1 MKAFFINP
9 HMPASSWFNTSA
21 AGISPP
27 LGLLSIASY
36 FIEKGNDATI
46 LDNSVE
52 MLSEKNII
60 EKIKRYNPDII
71 GITSTTTNFNVTKGL
86 VSIIKKETDIPVVL
100 GGHHVSALPEYSIE
114 STEADFVIIGEG
126 EKSFLTLAEKIKNG
140 GSLADIGGL
149 CRRENGKIIANR
161 NIENIEEIKDLKLDY
176 SLLPVEKYRPSLSR
190 RLTSGIFSAVI
201 TSRGCPYK
209 CKFCSKLYGE
219 KYLLRNEETVI
230 KEVEFLKRHYNISEL
245 IIWDDTFTFEKERA
259 IYLSKYIKKVSSSF
273 WSCYSRVDKADDKLY
288 FELSK
293 NGLKEIVFGAESGND
308 NILKNIDKKITKE
321 EIKTAISLSKR
332 MGISS
337 FVSVILGLP
346 GETKETIE
354 ETIDFFITIDP
365 DYTAFTTL
373 IPFPG
378 SEYFNLAINKGLIN
392 LKNTDWDS
400 YVTIFSSKLPPCSLC
415 DLTPKELAD
424 MQKYAMRKFLFR
436 PKYIKKHFNKILKE
450 GFFRAGA
457 VYKGAKT
464 VLKHQL
470 HKI

>member
-1 MKAFFINP
+1 M
-9 HMPASSWFNTSA
+9 
-21 AGISPP
+21 
-27 LGLLSIASY
+27 
-36 FIEKGNDATI
+36 
-46 LDNSVE
+46 
-52 MLSEKNII
+52 
-60 EKIKRYNPDII
+60 
-71 GITSTTTNFNVTKGL
+71 
-86 VSIIKKETDIPVVL
+86 
-100 GGHHVSALPEYSIE
+100 
-114 STEADFVIIGEG
+114 
-126 EKSFLTLAEKIKNG
+126 
-140 GSLADIGGL
+140 
-149 CRRENGKIIANR
+149 
-161 NIENIEEIKDLKLDY
+161 
-176 SLLPVEKYRPSLSR
+176 
-190 RLTSGIFSAVI
+190 
-201 TSRGCPYK
+201 
-209 CKFCSKLYGE
+209 
-219 KYLLRNEETVI
+219 
-230 KEVEFLKRHYNISEL
+230 
-245 IIWDDTFTFEKERA
+245 
-259 IYLSKYIKKVSSSF
+259 KKVSSSF